1 MTGRFFFN
9 GWKNNGLIYKSP
21 IHRRVES
28 SGIHPQQIFPR
39 RINTRRLGF
48 TWYSNIRHQRLLR
61 TKMKYLTAS
70 YRHGTHRAIRML
82 TLHELAQLG
91 IRCYTGDQA
100 TGQATYF
107 SRRRCWISSTSSGRD
122 APSQGMAG
130 KEKMTAAVCGS
141 RLKRNSWMGSSTAFS
156 LNLQIDY
163 SDHGRLERS
172 WATLAGGSCKWHL
185 QGKDAHDHHNRN
197 PKYQKVH
204 IKMSQQE
211 LHEHIE
217 QSYLV
222 KYKHKAWNKTI
233 WSKPPLSPYL
243 ACCWM
248 QQPAENI

>member
-1 MTGRFFFN
+1 M
-9 GWKNNGLIYKSP
+9 I
-21 IHRRVES
+21 
-28 SGIHPQQIFPR
+28 QQHQASETFTDQNEVPDSELQAR
-39 RINTRRLGF
+39 GAPCGPDADTARIST
-48 TWYSNIRHQRLLR
+48 TWYQKL
-61 TKMKYLTAS
+61 
-70 YRHGTHRAIRML
+70 HG
-82 TLHELAQLG
+82 
-91 IRCYTGDQA
+91 
-100 TGQATYF
+100 GQATYF
-107 SRRRCWISSTSSGRD
+107 SGKRCWISSTSSGRD
-122 APSQGMAG
+122 APSQGTVG
-130 KEKMTAAVCGS
+130 KEKMTAAVCGW

-185 QGKDAHDHHNRN
+185 QGKDAHDHHNMN